1 MERRTAKRKG
11 GTRMALIKWESRGK
25 ELSPFRSLREE
36 VDRVFD
42 DFFRGWPSPWR
53 AGWPTAEQE
62 FVPTVSLKETEKE
75 FVLTAEV
82 PGISKEGLD
91 VAITEDSVTIK
102 GERKE
107 EKETREES
115 YHYKES
121 TYGTFE
127 RVIPLPSAIL
137 ADKAKAKLKDG
148 VLSLTLPKSEVSKIK
163 EIKVKV
169 E

>member
-1 MERRTAKRKG
+1 
-11 GTRMALIKWESRGK
+11 MALIKWEPKGR

-36 VDRVFD
+36 VDRVFE

-53 AGWPTAEQE
+53 AGWPAVERE
-62 FVPTVSLKETEKE
+62 FVPNVSLKETDKE

-82 PGISKEGLD
+82 PGISKDELD
-91 VAITEDSVTIK
+91 VAISEDSVTIK

-107 EKETREES
+107 EKEKREANYHCRES
-115 YHYKES
+115 S
-121 TYGTFE
+121 YGAFE
-127 RVIPLPSAIL
+127 RVIPLPSTVV

-148 VLSLTLPKSEVSKIK
+148 VLSLTLPKSEVSKVK
-163 EIKVKV
+163 ETKVKV